1 MITLSEDEAARYR
14 VLNGIGNSMT
24 SEQHDEYVALWMKM
38 NEKPAVTTKPA
49 TAQTSDIVAQASGEM
64 SEVDLLN
71 IIPSTQLV
79 KDYANKVLPWVQKPF
94 ILRGEVTILV
104 GAANLGKTTFVLQ
117 MLWRGAT
124 GKPWFLS
131 EKPGATFR
139 SLYFSLEM
147 GEHPLSIR

>member
-1 MITLSEDEAARYR
+1 MITLSNEEAARYR

-24 SEQHDEYVALWMKM
+24 SEQHNEYVALWMKM
-38 NEKPAVTTKPA
+38 NEKMNEKPAVTAKPA
-49 TAQTSDIVAQASGEM
+49 TAKASDIAAQAGGEM

-79 KDYANKVLPWVQKPF
+79 KDYADKQLPWVQKPF

-139 SLYFSLEM
+139 SLYF
-147 GEHPLSIR
+147 